1 MGSRPS
7 RKSGAGPA
15 FDWTG
20 FVCPCWGVVGG
31 GAPPEPN
38 PDEDIAA
45 YEASLH
51 EDEPPPPC
59 FNTEGRF
66 DPDRVARAYAL
77 DGARSDE
84 FPGGTDWAF
93 NCVFDMAYNHPLQ
106 ALELIR
112 LAAGLAM
119 TDKQSCMI
127 GCGNLESLLGK
138 HSKLVLGEVERIA
151 RQDAAF
157 RECLSHV
164 WQHGM
169 PDDHWHRVLVASGR
183 IPLR

>member
-1 MGSRPS
+1 MA
-7 RKSGAGPA
+7 RKSVGGPA

-20 FVCPCWGVVGG
+20 FACPCWGVGG
-31 GAPPEPN
+31 GEAPPEPN

-45 YEASLH
+45 HEASLK
-51 EDEPPPPC
+51 EEEEPPPC
-59 FNTEGRF
+59 LNADGRF

-77 DGARSDE
+77 NGATSDE
-84 FPGGTDWAF
+84 FPDGTRWAF
-93 NCVFDMAYNHPLQ
+93 GCVFDMAYNHPFQ
-106 ALELIR
+106 ALEIIR
-112 LAAGLAM
+112 LAAGLAT
-119 TDKQSCMI
+119 TDKQRCMI

-138 HSKLVLGEVERIA
+138 HSKLVLGDVERIA

-169 PDDHWHRVLVASGR
+169 PNDHWHRVLGASGR